1 MTDLAKATSQ
11 LSPIVQTIVTGHGC
25 ILEDLS
31 IRKAGRRL
39 LIQVVVDNEENLDLD
54 VVAKIS
60 REIDNELE
68 ITNFFGEQG
77 FTLEVTSPGVDRPLT
92 LPRHFRKNIDRLI
105 KFELVTGNELTG
117 RLVDMDDDTF
127 RLEDGTNLLMVEVK
141 SAQVQ
146 IEFNRK
152 PKGSADEADDFD
164 DSGLD
169 DSGLDEDRDA

>member
-68 ITNFFGEQG
+68 LTNFFGEQS

-105 KFELVTGNELTG
+105 TFELVTGKELTG
-117 RLVDMDDDTF
+117 RLVNLDEDSF
-127 RLEDGTNLLMVEVK
+127 ELEDGTSLLMAEVK
-141 SAQVQ
+141 SGQVQ

-152 PKGSADEADDFD
+152 PKGVADEADEFD
-164 DSGLD
+164 DVDG
-169 DSGLDEDRDA
+169 DEDGDA

>member
-39 LIQVVVDNEENLDLD
+39 LIQVVVDNELNLDLD
-54 VVAKIS
+54 IVAKIS

-68 ITNFFGEQG
+68 LTNFFGEQG

-92 LPRHFRKNIDRLI
+92 LPRHYRKNIDRLI
-105 KFELVTGNELTG
+105 KFELITGNELTG
-117 RLVDMDDDTF
+117 RLVGLDEDSF
-127 RLEDGTNLLMVEVK
+127 QLEDGTSLLMAEVK
-141 SAQVQ
+141 AGQVQ

-152 PKGSADEADDFD
+152 PKGAAEEVDEFSDTDFD
-164 DSGLD
+164 EIPF
-169 DSGLDEDRDA
+169 DEDGDA